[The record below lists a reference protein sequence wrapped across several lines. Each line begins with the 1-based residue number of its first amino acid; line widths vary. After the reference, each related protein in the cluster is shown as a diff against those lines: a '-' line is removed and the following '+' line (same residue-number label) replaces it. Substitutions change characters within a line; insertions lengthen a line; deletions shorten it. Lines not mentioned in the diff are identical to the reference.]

1 MQISVSQEQGR
12 VPVTVLKL
20 DGLLNTG
27 TSELLEKQ
35 GSEAYAAGARY
46 LLIDMSR
53 VSSVTSAGLRSILR
67 ITRIYN
73 SGMPG
78 NVPETN
84 PDAGHK
90 QACVKLLNPNSQIEN
105 VLTIAGFTSFL
116 EIYQDRQT
124 AIDSF

>member
-20 DGLLNTG
+20 DGLLNMG

-35 GSEAYAAGARY
+35 GSQAYAAGARY
-46 LLIDMSR
+46 LLIDMSQ
-53 VSSVTSAGLRSILR
+53 VSSLTSAGLRSILR
-67 ITRIYN
+67 VTRMYN

-78 NVPETN
+78 NGPEVY
-84 PDAGHK
+84 PDAGRKH
-90 QACVKLLNPNSQIEN
+90 ACVKLLRPNSQIEN
-105 VLTIAGFTSFL
+105 VLIIAGFTSFL
-116 EIYQDRQT
+116 EIYQDRQA

>member
-1 MQISVSQEQGR
+1 MQISISQEQGR

-20 DGLLNTG
+20 DGLLNMG
-27 TSELLEKQ
+27 TAELLEKQ

-46 LLIDMSR
+46 LLIDLSQ
-53 VSSVTSAGLRSILR
+53 VSSLTSAGLRSILR
-67 ITRIYN
+67 ITRQFD

-78 NVPETN
+78 SG
-84 PDAGHK
+84 PDGLPQAGRKH
-90 QACVKLLNPNSQIEN
+90 ACVKLLEPNSQIEN

-116 EIYQDRQT
+116 EIYQDRQA